1 LLNYIIIVSPH
12 RSGGNLLIRLL
23 DTHPKIFVN
32 HTEQLFG
39 IFINKEENSK
49 FEQKLFKNKS
59 LKNKSIKNIFDELL
73 KNDEK
78 HLIASKNGWSKNED
92 DKKLLYPYDP
102 KIHYHYFQ
110 DLLKKRLHKTY
121 KDCLDT
127 YVYAL
132 NQSLNKKNFLKKR
145 YLLNYWPC
153 FAKYSTNMKNFKKMY
168 PHARFIYILRDPISW
183 SNTCKIRRPNNFSL
197 EYIKKNYNQSILNF
211 LKLKSNIDI
220 LIDFEDLILKPKVV
234 IKNLLKEIDLQ
245 HAYPRMNIPTF
256 RNMKIK
262 SNSIKKKHRTYKI
275 NTGPINLN
283 NLVVTQNELKQIK
296 KFFFKNYLKLLNL
309 KIKLIKFNDH
319 L

>member
-59 LKNKSIKNIFDELL
+59 LKNKSIK
-73 KNDEK
+73 
-78 HLIASKNGWSKNED
+78 
-92 DKKLLYPYDP
+92 
-102 KIHYHYFQ
+102 
-110 DLLKKRLHKTY
+110 
-121 KDCLDT
+121 
-127 YVYAL
+127 
-132 NQSLNKKNFLKKR
+132 
-145 YLLNYWPC
+145 
-153 FAKYSTNMKNFKKMY
+153 
-168 PHARFIYILRDPISW
+168 
-183 SNTCKIRRPNNFSL
+183 
-197 EYIKKNYNQSILNF
+197 
-211 LKLKSNIDI
+211 
-220 LIDFEDLILKPKVV
+220 
-234 IKNLLKEIDLQ
+234 
-245 HAYPRMNIPTF
+245 
-256 RNMKIK
+256 
-262 SNSIKKKHRTYKI
+262 KKHRTYKI

-283 NLVVTQNELKQIK
+283 NLVVIQNELKQIK